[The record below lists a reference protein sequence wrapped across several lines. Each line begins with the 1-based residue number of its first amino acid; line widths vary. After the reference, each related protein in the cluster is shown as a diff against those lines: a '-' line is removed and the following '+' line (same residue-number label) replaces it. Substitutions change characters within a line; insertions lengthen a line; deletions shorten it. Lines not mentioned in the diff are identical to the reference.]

1 MVVHLAAAVGVRYI
15 LDHPLTTIRTNVEGT
30 HIVLD
35 ACGHFGKKT
44 LVASTSEVYGKNESD
59 GLCET
64 ADSVFGASSL
74 SRWSYAT
81 SKKLDEFLALAY
93 ATTRALPV
101 IVTRF
106 FNIVGPRQA
115 ARYGMVLPNF
125 IKAALKDEPIRVFG
139 DGQQTRNFTFVSECI
154 DALVRLMGS
163 PEAEGEIV
171 NIGSPHEISI
181 FGLAE
186 RVKAIVCSSSPIV
199 KVPYDQAYP
208 EGGFEDM
215 RRRVPCICKIS
226 RLIGWSPVLS
236 MDEII
241 THTIGNAR
249 HQTKLLASQSRP
261 DLPTLASISQR

>member
-1 MVVHLAAAVGVRYI
+1 
-15 LDHPLTTIRTNVEGT
+15 
-30 HIVLD
+30 
-35 ACGHFGKKT
+35 
-44 LVASTSEVYGKNESD
+44 
-59 GLCET
+59 
-64 ADSVFGASSL
+64 
-74 SRWSYAT
+74 
-81 SKKLDEFLALAY
+81 
-93 ATTRALPV
+93 V

-125 IKAALKDEPIRVFG
+125 IQAALKDEPIRVFG
-139 DGQQTRNFTFVSECI
+139 DGQQTRNFTYVSECI
-154 DALVRLMGS
+154 DALVRLLGA
-163 PEAEGEIV
+163 PKAEGEIV

-181 FGLAE
+181 LSLAE
-186 RVKAIVCSSSPIV
+186 RVKAIVGSSSQIV

-226 RLIGWSPVLS
+226 RLIGWSPILS

-249 HQTKLLASQSRP
+249 HHLQLLALSSHT
-261 DLPTLASISQR
+261 DLPTFASISQ